1 MSMTR
6 SERMEAEGEAQEA
19 YEAQC
24 RSEFREPIPHMET
37 YSIHALDGT
46 ELMVVELDVDELE
59 TVMAGHREH
68 NPEATWFM
76 TNQVRGLESLP
87 RQAVYAVQH

>member
-6 SERMEAEGEAQEA
+6 SERMEAEGEAREA

-24 RSEFREPIPHMET
+24 ASEFRQPLPHLET
-37 YSIHALDGT
+37 FSIHAVDGT
-46 ELMVVELDVDELE
+46 ELMVVLLDVDELE
-59 TVMAGHREH
+59 TVLDGYRREFA
-68 NPEATWFM
+68 NATWFM

-87 RQAVYAVQH
+87 VQAVYAIQH